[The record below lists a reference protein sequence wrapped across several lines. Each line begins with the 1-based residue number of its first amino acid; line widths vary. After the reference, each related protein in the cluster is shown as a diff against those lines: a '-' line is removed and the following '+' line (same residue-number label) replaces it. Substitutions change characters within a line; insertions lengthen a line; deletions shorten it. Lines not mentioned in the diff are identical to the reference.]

1 MQPKPYDSIILI
13 SSGKEICRGRAAIV
27 LFELRQKQREEMFQ
41 ALSTTLQQ
49 GRLFSG
55 SCTLNIGFPG

>member
-41 ALSTTLQQ
+41 EEDA
-49 GRLFSG
+49 
-55 SCTLNIGFPG
+55 